1 MPEENQIQMN
11 QTSTPANDIRER
23 LSWLR
28 SFREGAVLRKAK
40 QTQNTLDMDS
50 NNLYEQSLNVNN
62 KNLSEKYNQASQ
74 SAAAASMI
82 KSYAE
87 RNGDDWSD
95 LNTPQEILTEY
106 LTINDDDNT
115 YNRLMDFVKSSQD
128 PEEFWLEM
136 WWIEKDWWDKLWDF
150 AKNTGQ
156 NFLSFFESWWEAVRN
171 LVNWWI
177 WALEWDQTP
186 WALENYAKM
195 NYWKDFYSLSETE
208 KAEARE
214 AVSSKEWLDMYKPTA
229 QRIALKW
236 WEAWLDALFTA
247 FAPWIKA
254 WFSVAWAWAES
265 DVPVV
270 SDVLWWALWWLDKV
284 NGFIWWIVTEVPWLS
299 NFRDSLQTEQEKEE
313 FDNFLWMIVLWKI
326 MQKRWG
332 RVKNS
337 RSLKETVINEL
348 DPRVTIEEFQKRVT
362 EAPADIKEWV
372 NRAIDWKA
380 TQENLQ
386 EQAWKIVKTKTVEE
400 TETATRALQDADVAW
415 AKNYKELNDRLVNR
429 WKEIEALEDA
439 EYAKTDDIKFK
450 PEDTKYTKE
459 YEQDWYK
466 TTREINS
473 VQEWIDLLRDFYE
486 WNPDKSA
493 SLELLEAKFKN
504 EWLNKREINNISRA
518 IAQEYETYKARW
530 QEKTS
535 IKSKDV
541 EDIRRAVKNFA
552 REWNERLVELDKQW
566 SDNMNTRAMIKDV
579 QNEIVRAKNNLANKN
594 ILQKAA
600 WTLWKIFNAIWWTE
614 ALSKAWL
621 KWLIGNDWLDPIT
634 RQSKLKSN
642 LNRFNRLNE
651 RLNWAKNKTEVKEI
665 VKEFNEEFEKANWP
679 VEWEVIEETKSG
691 NGYDNTYLEDKVEV
705 NQKSPLS

>member
-11 QTSTPANDIRER
+11 QTSTPTNDIRER

-229 QRIALKW
+229 QRITLKW

-254 WFSVAWAWAES
+254 WFSVAWAWAEA

-299 NFRDSLQTEQEKEE
+299 DFRDSLQTEQEKKE

-332 RVKNS
+332 RIKNS

-362 EAPADIKEWV
+362 EAPADVKEWI
-372 NRAIDWKA
+372 NRARDWKA

-415 AKNYKELNDRLVNR
+415 AKNYKELNDRLINR

-473 VQEWIDLLRDFYE
+473 VQEWIDLLKDFYE

-594 ILQKAA
+594 ILQKTA

-634 RQSKLKSN
+634 RQNKLKSN

-691 NGYDNTYLEDKVEV
+691 NGYDNTYLEDKVQV
-705 NQKSPLS
+705 SPK

>member
-40 QTQNTLDMDS
+40 QTQNTLDADS

-136 WWIEKDWWDKLWDF
+136 WWIEKDWWDRLWDF
-150 AKNTGQ
+150 TKTAGQ
-156 NFLSFFESWWEAVRN
+156 NFLSFFESGWDAVRN
-171 LVNWWI
+171 AINRWI

-236 WEAWLDALFTA
+236 AEAWWDMAITFI
-247 FAPWIKA
+247 APRAKA
-254 WFSVAWAWAES
+254 GFSVAWAWAEA
-265 DVPVV
+265 DVPLV
-270 SDVLWWALWWLDKV
+270 SDALWWALWGLDKV
-284 NGFIWWIVTEVPWLS
+284 NWFIWWIVTEVPWLR

-313 FDNFLWMIVLWKI
+313 FNNFIWMIVLWKI

-337 RSLKETVINEL
+337 RSLKETVISEL
-348 DPRVTIEEFQKRVT
+348 DPVTTIKEFQNRVT
-362 EAPADIKEWV
+362 EAPSDIGKWIS
-372 NRAIDWKA
+372 RIRDWKA

-400 TETATRALQDADVAW
+400 TETATRALQDADTAW
-415 AKNYKELNDRLVNR
+415 AKNYNELNERLTNR

-439 EYAKTDDIKFK
+439 EYAKTDNIRFK
-450 PEDTKYTKE
+450 PEETRSVKE
-459 YEQDWYK
+459 YEKDWYK
-466 TTREINS
+466 TTKELRPVEEGI
-473 VQEWIDLLRDFYE
+473 ELLKDFYE
-486 WNPDKSA
+486 WNPDKVA
-493 SLELLEAKFKN
+493 QIELLEQKFNN
-504 EWLNKREINNISRA
+504 EWLNRREINNISRA
-518 IAQEYETYKARW
+518 IAQEFETYKARW

-535 IKSKDV
+535 IKAKDV
-541 EDIRRAVKNFA
+541 ESIRRAVKDFA
-552 REWNERLVELDKQW
+552 REWNDRLVELDKMW

-600 WTLWKIFNAIWWTE
+600 WTLWTLFNALGWTE
-614 ALSKAWL
+614 AISKAWL
-621 KWLIGNDWLDPIT
+621 KRLVWSDGLDPIT
-634 RQSKLKSN
+634 RQNKLKSN
-642 LNRFNRLNE
+642 LARFNRLNE
-651 RLNWAKNKTEVKEI
+651 RLNWAKNKTEAKEI

-679 VEWEVIEETKSG
+679 IEWEIIEETKTD
-691 NGYDNTYLEDKVEV
+691 NGYNNTYLEDKVQV
-705 NQKSPLS
+705 TP

>member
-1 MPEENQIQMN
+1 MPEENQNQMN
-11 QTSTPANDIRER
+11 QTSTPVSDIRER

-40 QTQNTLDMDS
+40 QTQNMLDMDS

-136 WWIEKDWWDKLWDF
+136 WWIEKDWWDRLWDF
-150 AKNTGQ
+150 AKDTGQ
-156 NFLSFFESWWEAVRN
+156 NFLSFFESWWDAVKN
-171 LVNWWI
+171 TVNGLI
-177 WALEWDQTP
+177 WLIEWDQTP
-186 WALENYAKM
+186 WALENYAQM

-208 KAEARE
+208 KAEARQ
-214 AVSSKEWLDMYKPTA
+214 AVSSQEWMDMYKPTA
-229 QRIALKW
+229 QRVALKS

-247 FAPWIKA
+247 VAPWMKA
-254 WFSVAWAWAES
+254 WFSVAWAGAEA
-265 DVPVV
+265 DIPVV
-270 SDVLWWALWWLDKV
+270 SDVLGYALWWLDKV
-284 NGFIWWIVTEVPWLS
+284 NNFLWWIVTEVPWLS

-332 RVKNS
+332 RLKNS
-337 RSLKETVINEL
+337 RSLKEAVISEL
-348 DPRVTIEEFQKRVT
+348 DPVTTIKEFQRRAT
-362 EAPADIKEWV
+362 DAPSDIQKWISRLKDG
-372 NRAIDWKA
+372 RATDA
-380 TQENLQ
+380 NLQ
-386 EQAWKIVKTKTVEE
+386 EQAWKIVNTKTVEE
-400 TETATRALQDADVAW
+400 TETATRALKDADTAW
-415 AKNYKELNDRLVNR
+415 AKNYNELNERLTNR

-439 EYAKTDDIKFK
+439 EYAKTDNVKYK
-450 PEDTKYTKE
+450 PEDTRSVKE
-459 YEQDWYK
+459 YEKDWYK
-466 TTREINS
+466 TKKEVSPVEDGI
-473 VQEWIDLLRDFYE
+473 ELLKDFYE
-486 WNPDKSA
+486 WTPDKMA
-493 SLELLEAKFKN
+493 EIELLEQKFTN

-518 IAQEYETYKARW
+518 ISQEFETYKARW

-535 IKSKDV
+535 IKAKDV
-541 EDIRRAVKNFA
+541 ESIRRAVKDFA
-552 REWNERLVELDKQW
+552 REWNDRLVELDKMW
-566 SDNMNTRAMIKDV
+566 SDNMNTKAMIKDV
-579 QNEIVRAKNNLANKN
+579 QNEIVRAKNKLANKN

-600 WTLWKIFNAIWWTE
+600 WTLWTLFNFLWWTE
-614 ALSKAWL
+614 AVSKAWL
-621 KWLIGNDWLDPIT
+621 KRLVWNDWLDPIT
-634 RQSKLKSN
+634 RQNKLKSN
-642 LNRFNRLNE
+642 LARFNRLNE
-651 RLNWAKNKTEVKEI
+651 RLNWAKNKAEAKEI

-679 VEWEVIEETKSG
+679 IEWEIIEEAKTD
-691 NGYDNTYLEDKVEV
+691 NGYNNTYLEDKVQV
-705 NQKSPLS
+705 NP

>member
-11 QTSTPANDIRER
+11 QTSTPINSNIRER

-171 LVNWWI
+171 AVNLWI

-195 NYWKDFYSLSETE
+195 NYGKDFYSLSETE

-214 AVSSKEWLDMYKPTA
+214 AVSSKEWLDIYKPTA

-254 WFSVAWAWAES
+254 WFSVAWAWAEA

-270 SDVLWWALWWLDKV
+270 SDVLWWALGWLDKV

-299 NFRDSLQTEQEKEE
+299 DFRDSLQTEQEKEE

-326 MQKRWG
+326 MQKRWE

-362 EAPADIKEWV
+362 EAPADIKEWI
-372 NRAIDWKA
+372 NSARDWKA

-473 VQEWIDLLRDFYE
+473 VQEWIDLLKDFYE

-594 ILQKAA
+594 ILQKTA

-634 RQSKLKSN
+634 RQNKLKSN
-642 LNRFNRLNE
+642 LSRFNRLNE

-691 NGYDNTYLEDKVEV
+691 NGYDNTYLEDKVQV
-705 NQKSPLS
+705 SPK

>member
-1 MPEENQIQMN
+1 
-11 QTSTPANDIRER
+11 
-23 LSWLR
+23 
-28 SFREGAVLRKAK
+28 
-40 QTQNTLDMDS
+40 
-50 NNLYEQSLNVNN
+50 
-62 KNLSEKYNQASQ
+62 
-74 SAAAASMI
+74 
-82 KSYAE
+82 
-87 RNGDDWSD
+87 
-95 LNTPQEILTEY
+95 
-106 LTINDDDNT
+106 
-115 YNRLMDFVKSSQD
+115 
-128 PEEFWLEM
+128 M

-171 LVNWWI
+171 AVNLWI

-195 NYWKDFYSLSETE
+195 NYGKDFYSLSETE
-208 KAEARE
+208 KAEARN

-236 WEAWLDALFTA
+236 WEAWLDALFTT
-247 FAPWIKA
+247 FAPWVKA

-284 NGFIWWIVTEVPWLS
+284 NWFLWWIVTEVPWLS
-299 NFRDSLQTEQEKEE
+299 DFRESLQTEQEKEE

-362 EAPADIKEWV
+362 ESPAD
-372 NRAIDWKA
+372 RAIDWKA

-415 AKNYKELNDRLVNR
+415 AKNYNELSERLSNR

-439 EYAKTDDIKFK
+439 EYAKTDAIKFK

-473 VQEWIDLLRDFYE
+473 VQEWIDLLKDFYE

-493 SLELLEAKFKN
+493 SLELLETKFQN

-530 QEKTS
+530 QEKNS
-535 IKSKDV
+535 IKSKNV
-541 EDIRRAVKNFA
+541 EDIRRAVKSFA

-600 WTLWKIFNAIWWTE
+600 WTLWTIFNAIWWTE

-634 RQSKLKSN
+634 RQNKLKSN

-679 VEWEVIEETKSG
+679 VEWEVIEEAKSG
-691 NGYDNTYLEDKVEV
+691 NGYDNTYLEDKVQV
-705 NQKSPLS
+705 SPK